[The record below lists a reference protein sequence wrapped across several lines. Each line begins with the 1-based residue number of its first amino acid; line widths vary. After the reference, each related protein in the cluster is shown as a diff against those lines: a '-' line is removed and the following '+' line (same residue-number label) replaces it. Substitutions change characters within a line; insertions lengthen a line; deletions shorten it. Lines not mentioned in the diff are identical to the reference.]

1 MGNVSPQG
9 LVDNVRT
16 KLRLLNM
23 ESDPEFLSEEE
34 AARLWQRAAQLQA
47 EAAQRAEKAEGE
59 KARSETAQGGTADVT
74 PPEGYAL
81 THVRSA
87 ALEVGI
93 GNEFVD
99 AALAD
104 LRAERALPQGK
115 RGWRLARWFL
125 KDPPE
130 TQIARRVIEA
140 AAADVLSATGAVFPA
155 EPYRM
160 TLTDRQ
166 GDPLEGGF
174 LVFDIQGL
182 NSPFPRDFALEAKY
196 GGLRQVF
203 LSLQPIEGATP
214 SCLVTLRSPVA
225 WSHNQDLAV
234 GGIVTGIAG
243 GVGLGLG
250 LAGAATIAAIGLTG
264 IGALLAPA
272 VLIAGVTTGGGLGA
286 TGYRAMY
293 RYAMRRGQRALDGL
307 LGAVASGAEG
317 GWGITKLQEREP
329 PQALPGASGPSD

>member
-1 MGNVSPQG
+1 
-9 LVDNVRT
+9 
-16 KLRLLNM
+16 M
-23 ESDPEFLSEEE
+23 ESDPNFLSEEE
-34 AARLWQRAAQLQA
+34 ATRLWQRAAQLQA
-47 EAAQRAEKAEGE
+47 EAVRRTERPG
-59 KARSETAQGGTADVT
+59 SETSESEPDEREPEAGA

-81 THVRSA
+81 AQVRAA

-93 GNEFVD
+93 TAEFMN
-99 AALAD
+99 AALVD
-104 LRAERALPQGK
+104 LHAERALPQGK

-174 LVFDIQGL
+174 LTFDIQGL

-196 GGLRQVF
+196 GGIRQVF

-214 SCLVTLRSPVA
+214 SCVVTLRSPVA

-307 LGAVASGAEG
+307 LGAVASRAEG
-317 GWGITKLQEREP
+317 GWGITKFPDREP